1 MKTFKNYLF
10 LFALVALVASCKNA
24 PKGEKATTSKA
35 APVTEATTG
44 KSLAVNTANSQ
55 IMWTGTKVGGGHTGT
70 LGLASGSVNVAG
82 DKITG
87 GKFEID
93 MTSMKCTDLP
103 ADKAGDLVGHLS
115 NGDFFDV
122 PAFPKAEFV
131 ITKVTAL
138 AGNPDANCMVYGN
151 LTMKDITK
159 SIGFK
164 ANAKVGPNGV
174 SVTTPDFTIDRTDFG
189 IKYGST
195 KLADVVKEKAISDQ
209 IGLKINLSAS

>member
-10 LFALVALVASCKNA
+10 LFALVALVSSCKNA
-24 PKGEKATTSKA
+24 PKGEKATTGDA
-35 APVTEATTG
+35 AKVEAAAG
-44 KSLAVNTANSQ
+44 KSLAVNTANSL
-55 IMWTGTKVGGGHTGT
+55 INWSGSKVGGTHTGT
-70 LGLASGSVNVAG
+70 LGLSAGKVTVEG
-82 DKITG
+82 DKLTG
-87 GKFEID
+87 GEFEID
-93 MTSMKCTDLP
+93 MKSMKCTDLP

-122 PAFPKAEFV
+122 PAFPTAKFV

-138 AGNPDANCMVYGN
+138 AGNPEANCMVYGN

-159 SIGFK
+159 SVGFK
-164 ANAKVGPNGV
+164 ANAKIGPNGV
-174 SVTTPDFTIDRTDFG
+174 NVTTPDFTIDRTDFG

-195 KLADVVKEKAISDQ
+195 KLADVVKEKAISDM